1 MGIEEAIKEA
11 ILNEA
16 KRIGIEEGKAE
27 GKAEGE
33 LKVQKENVF
42 GMFAEGLP
50 IDAIVRITKLPLA
63 TIQAWQKEI

>member
-1 MGIEEAIKEA
+1 MGIEQAIKEA

-16 KRIGIEEGKAE
+16 KRIGIEE